1 MNSRC
6 MSRQTLLFLL
16 KTCWQQQDHL
26 ALLLPG
32 PFHHLFAQAQRAHIG
47 PDFLDIGQAVA
58 LEPLLA
64 YFSPAQ
70 RKLAVS
76 KPDRVL
82 VLVIDNH
89 RIDPLVFFFI
99 SWHGC
104 SSFLHVTKWTRSC
117 VSDRLQAL
125 PISPEQGAVDS

>member
-16 KTCWQQQDHL
+16 KTCWQRQGHL

-32 PFHHLFAQAQRAHIG
+32 PFRHLFAEAERSHIG
-47 PDFLDIGQAVA
+47 PDFLDIGQAFA
-58 LEPLLA
+58 LGSLFA

-70 RKLAVS
+70 RRLAVS

-82 VLVIDNH
+82 FLVVDDH
-89 RIDPLVFFFI
+89 LIDPLVFFFI
-99 SWHGC
+99 SWHVRY
-104 SSFLHVTKWTRSC
+104 SFFPQNSWTRRG
-117 VSDRLQAL
+117 VPQRLPAQFT
-125 PISPEQGAVDS
+125 SPEN